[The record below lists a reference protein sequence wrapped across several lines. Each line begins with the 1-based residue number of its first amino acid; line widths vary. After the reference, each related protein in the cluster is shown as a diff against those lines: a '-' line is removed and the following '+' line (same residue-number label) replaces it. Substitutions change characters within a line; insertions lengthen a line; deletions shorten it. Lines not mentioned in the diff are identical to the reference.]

1 MNRTKKGSTNGT
13 AGTAE
18 QTEINTAI
26 FIYGNV
32 HLFHLFHFYQM
43 VVLP

>member
-1 MNRTKKGSTNGT
+1 MNRTKKGSANGT
-13 AGTAE
+13 ADTAE

-32 HLFHLFHFYQM
+32 HLFHFYQM
-43 VVLP
+43 VDLP